1 MRVKHVSSCLQTVKL
16 QIKMVSS
23 RRQTLS
29 NPISE
34 SILLELEAAIKTWSR
49 KSLKMEEE
57 AAT

>member
-16 QIKMVSS
+16 QIKMMSS

>member
-34 SILLELEAAIKTWSR
+34 SILLELEATIKTWSR